1 MLRTP
6 VPVTS
11 FAWTIEM
18 DTFEETRDKIFAEV
32 TTDDPAV
39 RAPYLTRFES
49 EPKEFSE
56 VMARAIGIWLKEHG
70 DAQDNEKRVQDF
82 ALVFTAIHLHIGSMK
97 LLLSGNT
104 VAAGN
109 LFRQVLETIAVA
121 LLCSGKDMGVLHR
134 FNSDSDK

>member
-49 EPKEFSE
+49 DPS
-56 VMARAIGIWLKEHG
+56 
-70 DAQDNEKRVQDF
+70 
-82 ALVFTAIHLHIGSMK
+82 S
-97 LLLSGNT
+97 T
-104 VAAGN
+104 VW
-109 LFRQVLETIAVA
+109 F
-121 LLCSGKDMGVLHR
+121 
-134 FNSDSDK
+134 